1 MPLRPAAGPP
11 GVAPSWPPPLVVATR
26 NPGKLA
32 EFRRLLRDR
41 PWRLL
46 SLDDAGLEGD
56 VEEPGPGYDD
66 NARIKAVEVCR
77 ATGLCALGD
86 DSGIEVEALRG
97 WPGPR
102 SSRWLGPDA
111 DDRDRLLGLLDEVAR
126 RSPDDRRVRYV
137 AVLALARPGAEVV
150 VAHGVCEGTL
160 VEPRGTGGFG
170 YDPSFLSADLGRT
183 FGEVT
188 AEEKDRVSHR
198 ARAVARLAESGV
210 LGVPLDDPGPQ
221 RPV

>member
-1 MPLRPAAGPP
+1 MPLRPAAGRPP
-11 GVAPSWPPPLVVATR
+11 VWPPWPPPLVVATR

-32 EFRRLLRDR
+32 EFRRLLRAH

-46 SLDDAGLEGD
+46 SLDDAGMEGD
-56 VEEPGPGYDD
+56 VEEPGPGYED
-66 NARIKAVEVCR
+66 NARIKAVEARR

-102 SSRWLGPDA
+102 SSRWLGPGAGDH
-111 DDRDRLLGLLDEVAR
+111 DRLHGLLDEVAR

-150 VAHGVCEGTL
+150 AAHGVCEGTL

-170 YDPSFLSADLGRT
+170 YDPAFLSVDLGRT

-188 AEEKDRVSHR
+188 AEEKDTVSHR
-198 ARAVARLAESGV
+198 ARAVARLAEAGV
-210 LGVPLDDPGPQ
+210 LDT
-221 RPV
+221 